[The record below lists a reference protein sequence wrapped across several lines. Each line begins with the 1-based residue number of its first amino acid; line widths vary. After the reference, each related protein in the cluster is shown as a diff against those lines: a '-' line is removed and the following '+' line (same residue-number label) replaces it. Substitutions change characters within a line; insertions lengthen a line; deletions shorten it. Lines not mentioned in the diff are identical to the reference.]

1 MTKKPPLSYRQGDV
15 ILIEVDAIPENARE
29 LKRDHLDRIVLAYG
43 EVTGHAHALRDKG
56 ICSFSTLE
64 DDEVEFLLVGGGGA
78 TLRHEL
84 DSGVK
89 AEHDDITLP
98 PNSKWLIG
106 VQVEEKRAELRRVV
120 D

>member
-1 MTKKPPLSYRQGDV
+1 MKNLPTAYRQGDV
-15 ILIEVDAIPENARE
+15 ILIQVDDIPATARE
-29 LKRDHLDRIVLAYG
+29 LKRDKLGRIVLAYG

-56 ICSFSTLE
+56 ICSFSTLD
-64 DDEVEFLLVGGGGA
+64 DDEVEFLAVGGGGA
-78 TLRHEL
+78 TLRHEH
-84 DSGVK
+84 DSGQK

-106 VQVEEKRAELRRVV
+106 VQVEEKRAVLSRVA